1 LQVDNNAPL
10 AAAPNQNDVEQ
21 GRQDVAAGQA
31 TATAAVTLR
40 RACRKAAKPRT
51 VYTPPHMKQQE
62 AEMVKQDWQQYEV
75 LRACRLQHSNTDWY
89 RRAYNPATAQ
99 WKS

>member
-1 LQVDNNAPL
+1 LQVANNAPL
-10 AAAPNQNDVEQ
+10 AAAPNQDDVEQ
-21 GRQDVAAGQA
+21 GLQGVAAGQA
-31 TATAAVTLR
+31 TATAAVAR
-40 RACRKAAKPRT
+40 RKACPKAAKPRT
-51 VYTPPHMKQQE
+51 AYTPAHMKQQE
-62 AEMVKQDWQQYEV
+62 AEMVKQDWQQYEM